1 MFRLIFGEFR
11 LDEQRAL
18 DVEKEK
24 ERFEIGWNRAR
35 FEKNFFFCDKLI
47 DKITIVICDDGCI
60 PSIKNLESLTHSME
74 FNNFREEF
82 ILEFC

>member
-35 FEKNFFFCDKLI
+35 FEKNFFRDI
-47 DKITIVICDDGCI
+47 Y
-60 PSIKNLESLTHSME
+60 
-74 FNNFREEF
+74 
-82 ILEFC
+82 